1 MPSVQ
6 RGSVFKKPSGTWAY
20 RYRDEIS
27 RRREVA
33 RFKTKGEAREAL
45 DAALERVRLG
55 PLVAARQD
63 WTVSQLV
70 DRYLEQHQVEP
81 WTLEVLRWKLGKV
94 TDAFGDVK
102 LREVLPEEIGAW
114 RCGFQRDIASRQR
127 RRSARFSTP
136 LCAGSS

>member
-20 RYRDEIS
+20 RYRDAHG
-27 RRREVA
+27 RRRQVG
-33 RFKTKGEAREAL
+33 RFKTKGETREASPPPL
-45 DAALERVRLG
+45 SESRLG
-55 PLVAARQD
+55 PLTAARRD

-94 TDAFGDVK
+94 TDAFG
-102 LREVLPEEIGAW
+102 E
-114 RCGFQRDIASRQR
+114 
-127 RRSARFSTP
+127 
-136 LCAGSS
+136 